1 MCQVN
6 SQGGFLKHPSWG
18 SMHQGGKKVKWMLG
32 AASDGLS
39 QELKQLHVGRTAD
52 TEKRGGGD

>member
-1 MCQVN
+1 
-6 SQGGFLKHPSWG
+6 
-18 SMHQGGKKVKWMLG
+18 MHQGGKKVKWMLG

-39 QELKQLHVGRTAD
+39 QELKQLHVGRAAD